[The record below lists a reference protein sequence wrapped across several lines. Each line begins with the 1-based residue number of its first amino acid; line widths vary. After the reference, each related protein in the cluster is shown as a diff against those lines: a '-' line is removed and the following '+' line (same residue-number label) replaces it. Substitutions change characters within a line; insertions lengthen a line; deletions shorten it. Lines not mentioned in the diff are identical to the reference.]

1 LEHHPRNGDTYKRLT
16 PESPWIRLP
25 EGVSLP
31 VAEEEMLRKT
41 IEKFE
46 DDGYAITR
54 SGKELIGTYEDEKII
69 IKVLASE
76 KSIGVS
82 EIRGL
87 MKRAEKEKAAEVHVV
102 SDAPLTPQ
110 AKKIVAEEG
119 IRYLSIRN
127 VLIDILQHELVP
139 KHEVLTE
146 EEKQRLANDLKIELG
161 QLPKIRRT
169 DPVIKILGGKP
180 GDVVR
185 IHRRSPTAG
194 TSVYYRLV
202 VGA

>member
-1 LEHHPRNGDTYKRLT
+1 M
-16 PESPWIRLP
+16 
-25 EGVSLP
+25 P
-31 VAEEEMLRKT
+31 VAEEEMLKRT

-69 IKVLASE
+69 IKVITSE

-87 MKRAEKEKAAEVHVV
+87 LKRAEKDKAAEVHVV

-119 IRYLSIRN
+119 VRYLSIRN

-139 KHEVLTE
+139 KHEILNE

-169 DPVIKILGGKP
+169 DPVVKILGGKP

-194 TSVYYRLV
+194 TSIYYRLV

>member
-1 LEHHPRNGDTYKRLT
+1 M
-16 PESPWIRLP
+16 
-25 EGVSLP
+25 P

-46 DDGYAITR
+46 DDGYKIQR
-54 SGKELIGTYEDEKII
+54 SGKELIGTTEDEKII
-69 IKVLASE
+69 VRVITSE

-82 EIRGL
+82 ELRGL
-87 MKRAEKEKAAEVHVV
+87 LKRAEKESANEIHIV

-110 AKKIVAEEG
+110 AKKMVAEEG
-119 IRYLSIRN
+119 MRYMSMKN
-127 VLIDILQHELVP
+127 VLIDITQHHLVP
-139 KHEVLTE
+139 RHEILSD
-146 EEKQRLANDLKIELG
+146 EEKERLMKELGIEAG

-169 DPVIKILGGKP
+169 DPIVRLLGGKP

-194 TSVYYRLV
+194 SSLYYRLV
-202 VGA
+202 IGA

>member
-1 LEHHPRNGDTYKRLT
+1 MHGDTYKRLT

>member
-1 LEHHPRNGDTYKRLT
+1 
-16 PESPWIRLP
+16 
-25 EGVSLP
+25 
-31 VAEEEMLRKT
+31 
-41 IEKFE
+41 
-46 DDGYAITR
+46 
-54 SGKELIGTYEDEKII
+54 
-69 IKVLASE
+69 
-76 KSIGVS
+76 
-82 EIRGL
+82 
-87 MKRAEKEKAAEVHVV
+87 
-102 SDAPLTPQ
+102 
-110 AKKIVAEEG
+110 
-119 IRYLSIRN
+119 
-127 VLIDILQHELVP
+127 VP
-139 KHEVLTE
+139 KHEILTE

>member
-1 LEHHPRNGDTYKRLT
+1 MAERIRNR
-16 PESPWIRLP
+16 PP
-25 EGVSLP
+25 EGLALP
-31 VAEEEMLRKT
+31 LAEEEMLRRT
-41 IEKFE
+41 IQKFE
-46 DDGYAITR
+46 DDGYSIVR

-69 IKVLASE
+69 IKVITSE

-82 EIRGL
+82 EIRSL
-87 MKRAEKEKAAEVHVV
+87 LKRAEKEKANEVHIV

-110 AKKIVAEEG
+110 AKKVVAEEG
-119 IRYLSIRN
+119 IRYMSMRN

-139 KHEVLTE
+139 KHEILSE
-146 EEKQRLANDLKIELG
+146 DEKARLANELKIELS

-185 IHRRSPTAG
+185 IYRRSPTAG
-194 TSVYYRLV
+194 TSIYYRLV